1 MSNSFDDILF
11 NAQNVLFV
19 GMGNRIKSDDGI
31 GIYIANKLEQKNP
44 GNVIIAE
51 NSIENYIGKINSLHP
66 ENIIII
72 DALDFGSSPGYYELL
87 PYEMIRNTTSN
98 THNLSLTTIFSFLE
112 APGKW
117 VLGIQP
123 ENVSI
128 GCELSM
134 NIRIIANRIVDK
146 ILKSY
151 NVNPKIHEL

>member
-1 MSNSFDDILF
+1 MNNLNNILHSTP
-11 NAQNVLFV
+11 NLLFV

-31 GIYIANKLEQKNP
+31 GIYMANKLEQKLP

-51 NSIENYIGKINSLHP
+51 NSIENYIGKINSRQA

-72 DALDFGSSPGYYELL
+72 DALDFGNAPGYYELL
-87 PYEMIRNTTSN
+87 PYQEIKNTTSN
-98 THNLSLTTIFSFLE
+98 THNLSLATIFSFLD

-123 ENVSI
+123 ESVSI
-128 GCELSM
+128 GFELTH
-134 NIRIIANRIVDK
+134 NLRVVADCIVDK

-151 NVNPKIHEL
+151 NENPKIHEL